1 MVYVRVHVHV
11 NTYATELALPSFCLL
26 LKRGI
31 RRRERRRREGEEI
44 RETGWEVVCGTGG
57 RHAGGFWSLVPPE
70 VPATS
75 DDKTKEAQEATAR
88 RRDSG
93 SGDGSCE

>member
-31 RRRERRRREGEEI
+31 YDGGRGDDDEGEEI
-44 RETGWEVVCGTGG
+44 RGTGWEVVCGTGG
-57 RHAGGFWSLVPPE
+57 HAGRVLVAGTSGGAGDIGRQDE
-70 VPATS
+70 GGAGGNGAAT
-75 DDKTKEAQEATAR
+75 R
-88 RRDSG
+88 
-93 SGDGSCE
+93 